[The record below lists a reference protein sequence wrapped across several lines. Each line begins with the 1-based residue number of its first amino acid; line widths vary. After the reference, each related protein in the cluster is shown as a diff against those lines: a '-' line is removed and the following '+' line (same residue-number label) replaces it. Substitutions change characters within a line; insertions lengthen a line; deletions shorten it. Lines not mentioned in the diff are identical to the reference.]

1 MKTATF
7 AVLGLLI
14 AAGPALAHHPFASEF
29 DADAPLS
36 LTGKVTKVDWSD
48 PHVMVHVSV
57 NDPSGQSRNWNFE
70 AASPQMLEGKGWTK
84 STLKEGDQIM
94 VRGYRAKSEPFVAA
108 ARVIQLPDGKKLSAA
123 DDDDGGPM
131 TKTIE

>member
-1 MKTATF
+1 MKAATF
-7 AVLGLLI
+7 AVFGLLI
-14 AAGPALAHHPFASEF
+14 AAGPAFAHHPFASEF
-29 DADAPLS
+29 DANAPLS
-36 LTGKVTKVDWSD
+36 LTGKVTKVDWTD

-57 NDPSGQSRNWNFE
+57 NDPSGQLRNWNLE
-70 AASPQMLEGKGWTK
+70 AASPQMLAGKGWRRG
-84 STLKEGDQIM
+84 TLKEGDQIT

-108 ARVIQLPDGKKLSAA
+108 ARVIELPNGKKLSAA